1 MLLFNGVYFFFSK
14 MCPRETREE
23 LRITGT
29 SVAVFTSFDS
39 LSDKDS
45 VPCCV
50 GGMDSSSGIIKECL

>member
-1 MLLFNGVYFFFSK
+1 